1 MKRILLLSLTI
12 CVALFAEKADILDAK
27 IKKSYGG
34 SYIADVKIRH
44 HDIDNK
50 DFVSEWDILD
60 QNRTPITLRLEFG
73 PKPGKEVFESQLIG
87 FRIPEGT
94 TKLIFRAK
102 CSKEGYGGKEFIL
115 ELPRNDLNISR

>member
-12 CVALFAEKADILDAK
+12 CAALFAEKADILDAK